1 MLMLIIQSSLE
12 IKNNSKNQ
20 IGYLDEVI
28 RPLVLILLKMSKYV
42 KNFIDKGGDENKN
55 NKLMS
60 LCIDDDKLLEKYETI
75 WAKIEDFKN
84 IELDTLP
91 IYDDRYIK
99 T

>member
-1 MLMLIIQSSLE
+1 MLIIQSSLE

-28 RPLVLILLKMSKYV
+28 RPLVLILLKMSKYI
-42 KNFIDKGGDENKN
+42 KKFIDKGGDKNKN

-60 LCIDDDKLLEKYETI
+60 LYIDDDKLLEKYETI
-75 WAKIEDFKN
+75 WVKIEDFKN

>member
-60 LCIDDDKLLEKYETI
+60 LCIDDDTLLEKYETI

-91 IYDDRYIK
+91 IYDDRYTK